1 MAHPRRESVAV
12 PHAVAVLSTTRGS
25 GATLLTAA
33 AGLLIDDAVGRVGQ
47 SVILM
52 DADID
57 GGGLTTLTRSWNT
70 TCAALDD
77 GLLGF
82 AGDDV
87 ELAGRDLARYLRHVH
102 TGARRR
108 QDMVLFPL
116 GPGDKPGERL
126 PTDGTLEEVVGTAV
140 DRLVELGGCLIVDC
154 GDSRT
159 QVTLEVCHRVEHIIL
174 VGQLGPEGGEETGRL
189 LSWLADRGLG
199 AKVIGWVCNSPS
211 AERSPTADPA
221 GVGAPLMR
229 LPYDT
234 FAAATVAVGT
244 LPDGTSPLLLTL
256 CAQLRALWPDVL
268 NDGGWGRD
276 E

>member
-1 MAHPRRESVAV
+1 MAYPRRESIAV

-57 GGGLTTLTRSWNT
+57 GGGLTALTRSWNAT
-70 TCAALDD
+70 SEARVD

-82 AGDDV
+82 AEGRV
-87 ELAGRDLARYLRHVH
+87 ELAGRPVSRCLRHAY
-102 TGARRR
+102 TGAEPR

-126 PTDGTLEEVVGTAV
+126 PTDGTLEEIVGTAV

-159 QVTLEVCHRVEHIIL
+159 QVTLEVCRRVEHIIL
-174 VGQLGPEGGEETGRL
+174 VGQLGPEGGGETERL
-189 LSWLADRGLG
+189 RSWLADRGLG
-199 AKVIGWVCNSPS
+199 SKVIGWVCNSPS
-211 AERSPTADPA
+211 GEQSCTGAPV
-221 GVGAPLMR
+221 GVDTPLMR
-229 LPYDT
+229 LPYDRP
-234 FAAATVAVGT
+234 AAATVALGR
-244 LPDGTSPLLLTL
+244 LPDGTSPLLLAL
-256 CAQLRALWPDVL
+256 CAHLRELWPDVL
-268 NDGGWGRD
+268 NDGAMGAR
-276 E
+276 